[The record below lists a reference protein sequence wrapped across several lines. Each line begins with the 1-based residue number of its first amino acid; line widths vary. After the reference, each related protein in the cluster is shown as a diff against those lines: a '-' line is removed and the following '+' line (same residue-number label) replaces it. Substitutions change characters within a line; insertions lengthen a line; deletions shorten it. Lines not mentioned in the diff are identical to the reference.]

1 MKEVFFVEFIGMR
14 RLLSHVRRCV
24 DDYNMIAEGDKIAVG
39 VSGGKDSLTLLAA
52 LHDLAIFYPNHFTL
66 CAITVDM
73 GFEGADFSEIRTFCE
88 NLGIEYRVI
97 PSDLGNLLF
106 NIRKEKN
113 PCSLCAKMRRGMLNE
128 AAKEAGCNKV
138 ALGHHFDDLV
148 ETFMLNLIHEGRI
161 GAFLPVTYLD
171 RTDITVIRPMAL
183 VPEKYVRYFTS
194 KNTLPVYTNPCP
206 ADKHTERETA
216 KQLVADLERAHKGF
230 KHRVFGAMQKADV
243 DGWKVK
249 NNDEK

>member
-1 MKEVFFVEFIGMR
+1 MEFIGMR
-14 RLLSHVRRCV
+14 RLLSHVRHCV

-52 LHDLAIFYPNHFTL
+52 LHDLAIFYPKQFEI
-66 CAITVDM
+66 CAITIDM
-73 GFEGADFSEIRTFCE
+73 GYEGADFSEIRAFCE
-88 NLGIEYRVI
+88 NLDIEYRVI

-183 VPEKYVRYFTS
+183 VPEKYVKYFSS
-194 KNTLPVYTNPCP
+194 KNSLPIYANPCP
-206 ADKHTERETA
+206 ADKHTQREVT
-216 KQLVADLERAHKGF
+216 KNLVADLERAHKGF

-249 NNDEK
+249 TEEEKGQ